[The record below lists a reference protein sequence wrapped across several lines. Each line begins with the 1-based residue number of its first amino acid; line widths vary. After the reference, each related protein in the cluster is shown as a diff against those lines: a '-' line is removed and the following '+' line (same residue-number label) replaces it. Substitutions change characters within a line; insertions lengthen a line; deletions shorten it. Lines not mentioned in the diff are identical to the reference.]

1 MAPLR
6 WDHTARCPL
15 VSGCLRQ
22 LLEASHSGLGYYL
35 SIMGEAMYV
44 RSGMFCPV
52 GVQTCWGTRFF
63 ALLGLGPVEP
73 WQNFPLQLRTVE
85 AWRGVVLRL
94 QSLTVIFV
102 IFTLVY
108 FCLFLLFLA

>member
-1 MAPLR
+1 
-6 WDHTARCPL
+6 
-15 VSGCLRQ
+15 
-22 LLEASHSGLGYYL
+22 
-35 SIMGEAMYV
+35 MYV

-63 ALLGLGPVEP
+63 ALLGLGPAEP
-73 WQNFPLQLRTVE
+73 WQNFSLQLRTVE

-94 QSLTVIFV
+94 QSLTVILV

-108 FCLFLLFLA
+108 FCPFFAIFTLIYFWAI